1 MLRPPRKCRAGAM
14 GLWALSLL
22 LIAFLA
28 SPSQA
33 TEMESTRWPRLQV
46 GPSRYGPDQSVLE
59 MTWLAPEKFQES
71 SPLDRS
77 RPFKLHIPEFPAEA
91 FSFSLVEYSSMI
103 RLVENDLLFRF
114 EAPGIGRSL
123 VSCEF
128 IF

>member
-1 MLRPPRKCRAGAM
+1 M

-28 SPSQA
+28 SPSPSQA

>member
-1 MLRPPRKCRAGAM
+1 MLRPPKECRAAGM
-14 GLWALSLL
+14 GLLALALL

-28 SPSQA
+28 SPTQA
-33 TEMESTRWPRLQV
+33 TEMESTHWPRLQV
-46 GPSRYGPDQSVLE
+46 GPSRYGPDEVVLE
-59 MTWLAPEKFQES
+59 MIWLAPEKIQES
-71 SPLDRS
+71 SALARN
-77 RPFKLHIPEFPAEA
+77 RPFKLQIPEFPEEA
-91 FSFSLVEYSSMI
+91 FSFALVEYSSMI

>member
-1 MLRPPRKCRAGAM
+1 MLRPPRECRAGRK
-14 GLWALSLL
+14 GLRALTLL

-28 SPSQA
+28 TPTHA
-33 TEMESTRWPRLQV
+33 TELDPANGPRLMV
-46 GPSRYGPDQSVLE
+46 GPSRYGPDEAVLE
-59 MTWLAPEKFQES
+59 MTWLAPEKIQA
-71 SPLDRS
+71 SPALGRDK
-77 RPFKLHIPEFPAEA
+77 PFKVQIPEFPPEA
-91 FSFSLVEYSSMI
+91 FSFSLVEYSSVI